1 MKRASFLTV
10 CALIVTAAVVVVGAA
25 AQRGT
30 ASPVASPVVEVYKDP
45 SCGCCALW
53 VKHLEA
59 AGFTTKV
66 TEMPNAKLA
75 TFKTTHG
82 VPQAARSCH
91 TGLVGG
97 YVLEGHV
104 PAADVQRLLKDK
116 PAVVG
121 LAVPGMPIG
130 SPGMEVN
137 GMKPAAY
144 DVVSFD
150 KQGATKVF
158 ASYNK

>member
-1 MKRASFLTV
+1 MKRASFLTA
-10 CALIVTAAVVVVGAA
+10 CALLVTAAAVVV
-25 AQRGT
+25 AQRGQ
-30 ASPVASPVVEVYKDP
+30 APPVVEVYKDP
-45 SCGCCALW
+45 SCGCCAKW
-53 VKHLEA
+53 VAHLEA

-75 TFKTTHG
+75 EFKTTHG

-97 YVLEGHV
+97 YAIEGHV
-104 PAADVQRLLKDK
+104 PAADIHRLLKEK

-130 SPGMEVN
+130 SPGMEVE
-137 GMKPAAY
+137 GMKPAPY
-144 DVVSFD
+144 DVVTFD

-158 ASYNK
+158 SSHNK

>member
-10 CALIVTAAVVVVGAA
+10 CALIVTAAVALAVEGAV
-25 AQRGT
+25 QRGQ
-30 ASPVASPVVEVYKDP
+30 ASPVVVEVYKDP

-75 TFKTTHG
+75 EFKTSHG
-82 VPQAARSCH
+82 IPQAARSCH
-91 TGLVGG
+91 TGVVGG

-104 PAADVQRLLKDK
+104 PAAEVQKLLKDK

-130 SPGMEVN
+130 SPGMEVP
-137 GMKPAAY
+137 GTKPQAY

>member
-1 MKRASFLTV
+1 MKRASFLTA
-10 CALIVTAAVVVVGAA
+10 CALLVTAAVVVV
-25 AQRGT
+25 AQRDQ
-30 ASPVASPVVEVYKDP
+30 AKPVVEVYKDP
-45 SCGCCALW
+45 SCGCCAKW
-53 VKHLEA
+53 VAHLEA

-75 TFKTTHG
+75 DFKTAHG

-97 YVLEGHV
+97 YAIEGHV
-104 PAADVQRLLKDK
+104 PAADIHRLLKDK

-130 SPGMEVN
+130 SPGMEVE
-137 GMKPAAY
+137 GMKPAPY
-144 DVVSFD
+144 DVVTFD

-158 ASYNK
+158 ASHNK